1 MSIKICDSIEITED
15 MIKALDDQWFHL
27 RNEHEGKDTTAR
39 VELITLLQ
47 AIDQVWRENK
57 DPRVRLLRSLR
68 RSNATEWKIL
78 AELDAAKAAA

>member
-1 MSIKICDSIEITED
+1 MSIKICDSIEITDD
-15 MIKALDDQWFHL
+15 MIKALGDQWFRL
-27 RNEHEGKDTTAR
+27 RNAYTYKETTEQ

-57 DPRVRLLRSLR
+57 DPRVKLLRSLR
-68 RSNATEWKIL
+68 RSNAAEWKIL